1 MEKDNKEWL
10 YQIIRDQK
18 KCSVKIEKLIRALDN
33 KKFIDDI
40 DREDI
45 MYLKEQLCHMIRY
58 AVILDERL
66 VKAQKYKLSKIIN
79 ETKLENID
87 VSDTETNS

>member
-1 MEKDNKEWL
+1 
-10 YQIIRDQK
+10 
-18 KCSVKIEKLIRALDN
+18 
-33 KKFIDDI
+33 
-40 DREDI
+40 
-45 MYLKEQLCHMIRY
+45 MIRY
-58 AVILDERL
+58 AVMLDERL